1 MKRIIQILLLLTY
14 AVWLVA
20 CYWLFSF
27 QYSPGFFRYHLGTRL
42 PFLALSLLVVV
53 VAPISGYW
61 AISRVLL
68 GRISVVRAALRHVC
82 VSAAPVALFFGVSV
96 VWKALS
102 RRSGRLMI
110 EADEA
115 MGIGIDFMVCIGVV
129 LLSYIIVG
137 GALVFLRI
145 TRRKKRPEEY

>member
-1 MKRIIQILLLLTY
+1 MKRIVQILLLLGY
-14 AVWLVA
+14 AVWLAA
-20 CYWLFSF
+20 CFWLFSF
-27 QYSPGFFRYHLGTRL
+27 QYSSSFFRYHLDTRL

-53 VAPISGYW
+53 VAPLSGYW
-61 AISRVLL
+61 AISRVLR
-68 GRISVVRAALRHVC
+68 GRSSVVGAALRHAL

-102 RRSGRLMI
+102 RHSRSLMI

-115 MGIGIDFMVCIGVV
+115 MGIGIDFMICIGVV
-129 LLSYIIVG
+129 LLSYFIVG

-145 TRRKKRPEEY
+145 TGHGKLGSE